1 MNGFGLFLWKDG
13 RSYKGE
19 YKDDKKHNFGIYY
32 GNEGKKYEGFWE
44 DGSQKNLGKYTKK
57 DGSFKIGLW
66 KEHILIK
73 PLTGENEIASK
84 LAEID
89 HYVEET
95 LSKVENVIEAYKNIF
110 YEFLPDLD
118 LETLLSFD

>member
-1 MNGFGLFLWKDG
+1 MNGYGLFLWKDS

-44 DGSQKNLGKYTKK
+44 EGSQKNLGKYTKK

-66 KEHILIK
+66 KEHILVK
-73 PLTGENEIASK
+73 PLIGDNEIAIK

-95 LSKVENVIEAYKNIF
+95 LLRVNNVLETLKNIF
-110 YEFLPDLD
+110 NEFLPEIDLD
-118 LETLLSFD
+118 SLLTF

>member
-32 GNEGKKYEGFWE
+32 GNEGKKYEGFWD
-44 DGSQKNLGKYTKK
+44 DGAQRNLGKYTKK
-57 DGSFKIGLW
+57 DGSFKIGMW
-66 KEHILIK
+66 KEHLLVK
-73 PLTGENEIASK
+73 PINAENEIAVK

-89 HYVEET
+89 NCVEET
-95 LSKVENVIEAYKNIF
+95 LNRVDTVLAIFKNLF
-110 YEFLPDLD
+110 NEFLPDID
-118 LETLLSFD
+118 LESLLTF